1 MDKVID
7 VDFPVT
13 WQSPVFVRI
22 GNGMRER
29 IDGPDAAL
37 AALLHRWPS
46 SSQSEYAV
54 AKHRCA
60 DAIASH
66 GSLDLARIAFVE
78 AAVSARVLG

>member
-46 SSQSEYAV
+46 SSQS
-54 AKHRCA
+54 
-60 DAIASH
+60 
-66 GSLDLARIAFVE
+66 
-78 AAVSARVLG
+78 VSARVL

>member
-7 VDFPVT
+7 VDFHVT

-22 GNGMRER
+22 GDGMRER
-29 IDGPDAAL
+29 IDGPDTAL

-46 SSQSEYAV
+46 TSQAGYAV
-54 AKHRCA
+54 AKRRCV
-60 DAIASH
+60 DAIAKR
-66 GSLDLARIAFVE
+66 GSPELAREAFVE

>member
-7 VDFPVT
+7 VDFHVT

-22 GNGMRER
+22 GDGMRER

-46 SSQSEYAV
+46 SSQSEYAI
-54 AKHRCA
+54 AKRRCV
-60 DAIASH
+60 DAIARH
-66 GSLDLARIAFVE
+66 GSPELARVAFVE
-78 AAVSARVLG
+78 AAVSAKVLG

>member
-7 VDFPVT
+7 VDFHVI

-37 AALLHRWPS
+37 SALLHRWPS
-46 SSQSEYAV
+46 SGQSEHVV
-54 AKHRCA
+54 ARRRCV
-60 DAIASH
+60 DAIETQ
-66 GSLDLARIAFVE
+66 GSPETARSAFLDAAAAAKILA
-78 AAVSARVLG
+78 